1 MKWQMRFL
9 NCKID
14 PVKHVYRTGRVF
26 KNLKEIFIASIIILL
41 VAIYWAFDK
50 NIRKLPAINN
60 LNEAFK
66 EK

>member
-1 MKWQMRFL
+1 MRFL
-9 NCKID
+9 NYKIEL
-14 PVKHVYRTGRVF
+14 VKTAYRTGRVF

>member
-1 MKWQMRFL
+1 MRFL
-9 NCKID
+9 NCKIELIK
-14 PVKHVYRTGRVF
+14 PAYRTGRVF

>member
-1 MKWQMRFL
+1 MRFL
-9 NCKID
+9 NCKIE
-14 PVKHVYRTGRVF
+14 PVEHVYRTGKVL

-50 NIRKLPAINN
+50 NIRKLSAINDF
-60 LNEAFK
+60 NEVLK

>member
-1 MKWQMRFL
+1 MRFL
-9 NCKID
+9 NCKIEH
-14 PVKHVYRTGRVF
+14 VEHVYRTGKVL

-50 NIRKLPAINN
+50 NIRKLPAINDF
-60 LNEAFK
+60 NEVLK

>member
-1 MKWQMRFL
+1 MRA
-9 NCKID
+9 I
-14 PVKHVYRTGRVF
+14 YRTGWWF
-26 KNLKEIFIASIIILL
+26 ENLKEIFIASIIILL